1 VLLAGESGDDPGL
14 ADELERISGLELA
27 QLRVLYRSPLRRVG
41 GQGTDV
47 IDTVLADDPH
57 KAIIRTRHAP
67 NGPTILEQ
75 ISGR

>member
-1 VLLAGESGDDPGL
+1 
-14 ADELERISGLELA
+14 
-27 QLRVLYRSPLRRVG
+27 LRRVG

-57 KAIIRTRHAP
+57 KAIIRTRRTP
-67 NGPTILEQ
+67 NGPITLEQ